1 MDTRNTSRP
10 ERMTAI
16 VGYELARC
24 NIDVAALSETRLAGT
39 GDLTKV
45 GAGYT
50 FFWSGKGKEEPREAG
65 VGFAVRSTLVPQLET
80 LPKGISDR
88 LMTMHIPLAGK
99 AHLTLISCYAP
110 TMVYSDER
118 KKSSSTSPSAVSSTQ
133 CLNMTSCFC
142 FETLMHEWEGTMEP
156 GLVYLANTALGT

>member
-1 MDTRNTSRP
+1 MDTRYTNRP

-16 VGYELARC
+16 VAYELARY
-24 NIDVAALSETRLAGT
+24 NIDVAALSETRLAET
-39 GDLTKV
+39 GDLTEV

-88 LMTMHIPLAGK
+88 LMTMRIPLAGK
-99 AHLTLISCYAP
+99 THLTLISSYAP
-110 TMVYSDER
+110 TMAYSDEQ
-118 KKSSSTSPSAVSSTQ
+118 KKTVLPVPQQCHSLSAKT
-133 CLNMTSCFC
+133 
-142 FETLMHEWEGTMEP
+142 
-156 GLVYLANTALGT
+156 